1 MSASLVFGWVVEDV
15 VDGWEDT
22 PDKAWLL
29 NIRSGGGLGASSP
42 PRWLHRPPTTSPEEG
57 DTSVV
62 IRGPLGCARGRTTP
76 SL

>member
-1 MSASLVFGWVVEDV
+1 MPASLAFGWVVEDV

-42 PRWLHRPPTTSPEEG
+42 PRWLHRPPTTSPEG
-57 DTSVV
+57 
-62 IRGPLGCARGRTTP
+62 G
-76 SL
+76 